1 MAIFVATDFSV
12 SINGS
17 TALASYLT
25 QVELKTSANDITTTS
40 FGSGWVTRVAGLK
53 EGTLTLQF
61 NQDYAATTVDAT
73 LWGTPLGL
81 GSYATVVIK
90 PTSSTASASNP
101 AYTAVCLVT
110 DLTPVSGNIGD
121 LSTFSIT
128 WPTNGTV
135 SRATA

>member
-40 FGSGWVTRVAGLK
+40 FGSSWVTRVAGLK
-53 EGTLTLQF
+53 EGSVTLQF
-61 NQDYAATTVDAT
+61 NQDYAASTVDAT
-73 LWGTPLGL
+73 LWPLL
-81 GSYATVVIK
+81 GAQATVVIK
-90 PTSSTASASNP
+90 PTSTAVSSSNP
-101 AYTAVCLVT
+101 AYTAVCLVN
-110 DLTPVSGNIGD
+110 DLTPVSGQIGD
-121 LSTFSIT
+121 LATFSVT
-128 WPTNGTV
+128 WPTTGTV

>member
-40 FGSGWVTRVAGLK
+40 FGSTWVTRVAGLK
-53 EGTLTLQF
+53 EGTVTLQF
-61 NQDYAATTVDAT
+61 NQDYASSTVDAT
-73 LWGTPLGL
+73 LWPLLGTQ
-81 GSYATVVIK
+81 ATVVIK
-90 PTSSTASASNP
+90 PTSTAVSSSNP
-101 AYTAVCLVT
+101 AYTAVALVT
-110 DLTPVSGNIGD
+110 DLTPVSGQIGD
-121 LSTFSIT
+121 LATFSVT
-128 WPTNGTV
+128 WPTTGTV

>member
-25 QVELKTSANDITTTS
+25 QVELKTSANDITTTA
-40 FGSGWVTRVAGLK
+40 FGSTWVTRVAGLK
-53 EGTLTLQF
+53 EGSLTLQF
-61 NQDYAATTVDAT
+61 NQDYAAATVDAT
-73 LWGTPLGL
+73 LWPLL
-81 GSYATVVIK
+81 GANATVVIK
-90 PTSSTASASNP
+90 PTSSAVGSANP
-101 AYTAVCLVT
+101 AYTALCLVT

-121 LSTFSIT
+121 LATFSVT

-135 SRATA
+135 TRAVV

>member
-40 FGSGWVTRVAGLK
+40 FGSTWVTRVAGLK
-53 EGTLTLQF
+53 EGSLTLQF
-61 NQDYAATTVDAT
+61 NQDYAAATVDPT
-73 LWGTPLGL
+73 LWPLL
-81 GSYATVVIK
+81 GANATVVIK
-90 PTSSTASASNP
+90 PTSSAVGSANP
-101 AYTAVCLVT
+101 SYSLVALVT

-135 SRATA
+135 TRAVV

>member
-25 QVELKTSANDITTTS
+25 QVELKTSTNDVTTTS
-40 FGSGWVTRVAGLK
+40 FGSTWVTRVAGLR
-53 EGTLTLQF
+53 EGSLTLTF
-61 NQDYAATTVDAT
+61 NQDYASSTVDAT
-73 LWGTPLGL
+73 LWPLLGTN
-81 GSYATVVIK
+81 ATVVIK
-90 PTSSTASASNP
+90 PTSTAVSANNP
-101 AYTAVCLVT
+101 AYTAVCLVS

-121 LSTFSIT
+121 LATFSVT
-128 WPTNGTV
+128 WPTTGAV

>member
-25 QVELKTSANDITTTS
+25 QVELKSSANDITTTS
-40 FGSGWVTRVAGLK
+40 FGSTWVTRVAGLK
-53 EGTLTLQF
+53 EGSLTLQF
-61 NQDYAATTVDAT
+61 NQDYAAATVDAT
-73 LWGTPLGL
+73 LWPLL
-81 GSYATVVIK
+81 GANATVVIK
-90 PTSSTASASNP
+90 PTSTAVSASNP
-101 AYTAVCLVT
+101 AYTLVCLVT

-121 LSTFSIT
+121 LATFSVT

>member
-25 QVELKTSANDITTTS
+25 QVELKTTANDVTTTA
-40 FGSGWVTRVAGLK
+40 FGSQWVTRVAGLK
-53 EGTLTLQF
+53 EGSLTLQF
-61 NQDYAATTVDAT
+61 NQDYAASTVDAT
-73 LWGTPLGL
+73 LYPLLGTN
-81 GSYATVVIK
+81 ATVVIK
-90 PTSSTASASNP
+90 PTSTAVSASNP
-101 AYTAVCLVT
+101 AYTAICVVN

-121 LSTFSIT
+121 LATFSVT
-128 WPTNGTV
+128 WPTTGAV

>member
-25 QVELKTSANDITTTS
+25 QVELKTSATDVTTTA
-40 FGSGWVTRVAGLK
+40 FGSSWVTRVAGLK
-53 EGTLTLQF
+53 DGTLTLNF
-61 NQDYAATTVDAT
+61 NQDYATTTVDAT
-73 LWGTPLGL
+73 LWPLL
-81 GSYATVVIK
+81 GSNATVVIK
-90 PTSSTASASNP
+90 PNSTAVSGNNP

-110 DLTPVSGNIGD
+110 DLTPISGQIGD
-121 LSTFSIT
+121 LATFSVT
-128 WPTNGTV
+128 WPTTGTV

>member
-25 QVELKTSANDITTTS
+25 QVELKLSANEITTTA
-40 FGSGWVTRVAGLK
+40 FGSTFVTRVAGLK
-53 EGTLTLQF
+53 EGSLTLNF
-61 NQDYAATTVDAT
+61 NQDYAASTVDAT
-73 LWGTPLGL
+73 LFPLL
-81 GSYATVVIK
+81 GSNATVVIK
-90 PTSSTASASNP
+90 PTSTATSSSNP

-110 DLTPVSGNIGD
+110 DLTPVSGQIGD
-121 LSTFSIT
+121 LSTFSVT
-128 WPTNGTV
+128 WPTTGTV

>member
-25 QVELKTSANDITTTS
+25 QVELKTSANDITTTA
-40 FGSGWVTRVAGLK
+40 FGSTWVSRVAGLQ
-53 EGTLTLQF
+53 EGSLTLQF
-61 NQDYAATTVDAT
+61 NQDYAASTVDAT
-73 LWGTPLGL
+73 LWPLLGTN
-81 GSYATVVIK
+81 ATVVIK
-90 PTSSTASASNP
+90 PTSTAVSSSNP
-101 AYTAVCLVT
+101 AYTAICVVT

-121 LSTFSIT
+121 LATFSVT
-128 WPTNGTV
+128 WPTTGTV

>member
-25 QVELKTSANDITTTS
+25 QVELKATANDVTTTA
-40 FGSGWVTRVAGLK
+40 FGSSWVTRVSGLK
-53 EGTLTLQF
+53 EGSLTLQF
-61 NQDYAATTVDAT
+61 NQDYAASTVDAT
-73 LWGTPLGL
+73 LFPLLGTN
-81 GSYATVVIK
+81 ATVVIK
-90 PTSSTASASNP
+90 PTSTAVSSSNP
-101 AYTAVCLVT
+101 AYTAICVVN

-121 LSTFSIT
+121 LATFSVT
-128 WPTNGTV
+128 WPTTGTI

>member
-25 QVELKTSANDITTTS
+25 QVELKSSANDITTTS
-40 FGSGWVTRVAGLK
+40 FGSQWVTRVAGLK
-53 EGTLTLQF
+53 EGSLTLQF

-73 LWGTPLGL
+73 LWPLL
-81 GSYATVVIK
+81 GANATVVIK
-90 PTSSTASASNP
+90 PTSTAVSASNP
-101 AYTAVCLVT
+101 TYTAVCLVT

-121 LSTFSIT
+121 LATFSVT

>member
-25 QVELKTSANDITTTS
+25 QVELKVSANDITTTA
-40 FGSGWVTRVAGLK
+40 FGSTYVTRIAGLK
-53 EGTLTLQF
+53 EGSLTLQF
-61 NQDYAATTVDAT
+61 NQDYAAAAVDAV
-73 LWGTPLGL
+73 LFPLL
-81 GSYATVVIK
+81 GSNATVVIK
-90 PTSSTASASNP
+90 PTTSAVSSANP
-101 AYTAVCLVT
+101 SYTQVCLVT

-121 LSTFSIT
+121 LATFSVT

-135 SRATA
+135 TRATA